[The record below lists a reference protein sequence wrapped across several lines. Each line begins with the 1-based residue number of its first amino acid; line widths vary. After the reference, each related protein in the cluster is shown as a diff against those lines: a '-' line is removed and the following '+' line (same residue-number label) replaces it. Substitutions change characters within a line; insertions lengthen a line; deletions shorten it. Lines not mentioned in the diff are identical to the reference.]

1 MPLAGNQ
8 EPRTIFV
15 VWVSW
20 ILRILKLNSLKWVSV
35 CHKHNSCKIL
45 GREACLGSNPPHPS
59 QNIYFFLVSNKQELI
74 VDCLENTGM
83 YNKEKKSILNC
94 TAQKNSP
101 RTSVFSLLAL
111 SPSTSFTLYRMF
123 CNLLFIFKNYIMT
136 HFHVIKYFKETVW
149 WQHYGFCRVNVNLYW
164 SEFMLFSI
172 FHCNK

>member
-20 ILRILKLNSLKWVSV
+20 ILRILKLNSLKWLSV

-111 SPSTSFTLYRMF
+111 SLLPPVSHYIECFAIYFSFLKTILWH
-123 CNLLFIFKNYIMT
+123 IFMSLNILRKRFDGNIMD
-136 HFHVIKYFKETVW
+136 FAESV
-149 WQHYGFCRVNVNLYW
+149 
-164 SEFMLFSI
+164 
-172 FHCNK
+172 